1 MVTDAIPLVFSY
13 AYALIRIDLPVNAT
27 IALSSVAGSAPRV
40 PIPVVVTPVTAAIDC
55 TSNVLPAPTDTL
67 VTL

>member
-13 AYALIRIDLPVNAT
+13 AYALIRTDLPVNET
-27 IALSSVAGSAPRV
+27 IALSSAVGSTPAV

-55 TSNVLPAPTDTL
+55 ASNVLPAPTDTL